1 VRYIDNGGCEIKM
14 RVTIKKRT
22 DKKRVQRIVRH
33 ERLRAKVVGTAEKPR
48 LAFFRGS
55 TTLAA
60 QVIDDFSAK
69 TILGMATNSKEAGI
83 KGKNKDAAVK
93 LGKKIADKCREKGVT
108 TVVFDRGGNLF
119 HGVVKA
125 FADSVREAGIKF

>member
-1 VRYIDNGGCEIKM
+1 M

-33 ERLRAKVVGTAEKPR
+33 ERLRSKVTGTAEKPR
-48 LAFFRGS
+48 LSFFRGS
-55 TTLAA
+55 TTLCA
-60 QVIDDFSAK
+60 QVIDDTSKK
-69 TILGMATNSKEAGI
+69 TILGLATNSKEAGI
-83 KGKNKDAAVK
+83 KGKNKDAAVN
-93 LGKKIADKCREKGVT
+93 LGKKIADKCKEKGVT
-108 TVVFDRGGNLF
+108 TIVFDRGGYQF